1 MKVEGGIRM
10 HLRRQSIPLFL
21 RQRIDAQDVV
31 PTTIQ
36 QEPASTHEDVPVLAL
51 TIEQLPVSPQ
61 SHLHIPMLS
70 RSRRRPGVVVHVR
83 TQVVSDLVSARKL
96 RRAVRAPDDEALEG
110 TAKDVAQRLPG
121 EDLGRFSFAKVHGYW
136 GKTG

>member
-1 MKVEGGIRM
+1 M

-31 PTTIQ
+31 PPTIQ
-36 QEPASTHEDVPVLAL
+36 QEPASAHKHVPVLAL
-51 TIEQLPVSPQ
+51 TVEQLTVSPQ
-61 SHLHIPMLS
+61 SDLHIPMLS
-70 RSRRRPGVVVHVR
+70 RPRRRPSVVVHIR
-83 TQVVSDLVSARKL
+83 AQVVGNLVSTRKL

-110 TAKDVAQRLPG
+110 TAKYVAQRLPG
-121 EDLGRFSFAKVHGYW
+121 EDFGRFSFAKVYGYW

>member
-1 MKVEGGIRM
+1 M

-31 PTTIQ
+31 PPTIQ
-36 QEPASTHEDVPVLAL
+36 QEPASTHEHVPVLAL
-51 TIEQLPVSPQ
+51 TIEQLTVSPQ
-61 SHLHIPMLS
+61 TNLHIPMLT
-70 RSRRRPGVVVHVR
+70 RSRRRPGVVVHIR
-83 TQVVSDLVSARKL
+83 AQVVGNLVSARKL

-121 EDLGRFSFAKVHGYW
+121 EDFGRFSFAEANDYG
-136 GKTG
+136 GQIG